1 MAWGGGGSGVLVG
14 AGAAVFVGGGTGVFV
29 GGTGVFVG
37 SVPGCGGGAGDD
49 WNTRIDAVVV
59 TGSSS
64 PAMTSD
70 RTNHGSQPLA
80 RRACCT
86 NLEMMNFLAI
96 GRSL

>member
-1 MAWGGGGSGVLVG
+1 MASGGGGSGVLVG
-14 AGAAVFVGGGTGVFV
+14 AGAAVFVGGGTGVSV
-29 GGTGVFVG
+29 GSGAGVFVG
-37 SVPGCGGGAGDD
+37 VVPGCGGGAGDD

-80 RRACCT
+80 RRA
-86 NLEMMNFLAI
+86 
-96 GRSL
+96 